1 MRANRGLNYIRE
13 RERLGVCVL
22 FQLEVFF
29 LSGERTRPIKIKR
42 TLRPRVGKVDVKRER
57 DKCVSHGFV

>member
-1 MRANRGLNYIRE
+1 MAKD
-13 RERLGVCVL
+13 
-22 FQLEVFF
+22 LEVFF
-29 LSGERTRPIKIKR
+29 LSGERTRPIKITR

>member
-1 MRANRGLNYIRE
+1 LCSLPVTRQTKGFINIWMAKD
-13 RERLGVCVL
+13 
-22 FQLEVFF
+22 LEVFF
-29 LSGERTRPIKIKR
+29 LSGERTRPIKITR